1 MMTGDQQLVEVE
13 DYETTNIQLGIF
25 IPSQTPLRKK
35 AKKLKTA
42 LQPET
47 NGAEEGDGETSGRR
61 RRKKRNRLDSED
73 SSTDSTPTA
82 RPTETDVDSRPT
94 EIDVDSRPTGTD
106 VDSRPTGTDVDSR
119 PTGTDVDSRPTGTDV
134 DTRPTGTDVDSRPT
148 GTDVDSRPTEIDV
161 DSEQIPNNKK
171 RKKKKR
177 KKKKHTSEALEED
190 RESGVSDRD
199 RALEYLRRWDRG
211 SDGWSFRKKTQYWLL
226 QNAYDKTKV
235 SASTLT
241 HLCEQKKQRAIMDA
255 SFLRCQRQS
264 SRCC

>member
-82 RPTETDVDSRPT
+82 RPTD
-94 EIDVDSRPTGTD
+94 I
-106 VDSRPTGTDVDSR
+106 
-119 PTGTDVDSRPTGTDV
+119 
-134 DTRPTGTDVDSRPT
+134 
-148 GTDVDSRPTEIDV
+148 DVDSRPTEIDV

-177 KKKKHTSEALEED
+177 KKKKHTSETSEED

-241 HLCEQKKQRAIMDA
+241 HLCEQTKQRAIMDA